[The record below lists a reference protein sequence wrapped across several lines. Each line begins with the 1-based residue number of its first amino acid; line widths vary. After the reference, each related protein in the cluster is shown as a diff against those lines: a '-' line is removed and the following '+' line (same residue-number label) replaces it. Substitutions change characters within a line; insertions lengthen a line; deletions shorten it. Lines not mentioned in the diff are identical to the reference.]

1 MNDLS
6 IGIPINSDAGEA
18 AIKNAGE
25 DVRALGEAARETAES
40 MQSSSRAGIAGFEAM
55 RRKAQEVR
63 KELQELE
70 AASQRAQRM
79 HGRGGF
85 SGAGFPGGG
94 FSNSGDGFGGLRTP
108 PFLASGEPAKSM
120 TDAANATSLWGRGV
134 TAAFTGFGRGIDTA
148 ITGAKRF
155 SDAMRQAGLETIN
168 MILRSEMQSRILPA
182 LLGPGGK
189 GASGSGGLLGAAG
202 SWLGGLFGGGGGGLS
217 GSAVS
222 NSLSDTALAMTPA
235 GMGTM
240 MGFASGGEVAPDI
253 PIMVGESGPEAF
265 VPRSSGTIL
274 PSGSLGGE
282 THFHFNVDAT
292 GADAGVEHKARAGFQ
307 AAMAAAQSRAVM
319 QALLAQQ
326 ELSQRLPSH

>member
-1 MNDLS
+1 MTDLS
-6 IGIPINSDAGEA
+6 VGIPIHSDAGEA
-18 AIKNAGE
+18 ALKNAGE
-25 DVRALGEAARETAES
+25 DVRALGDAARETAAA
-40 MQSSSRAGIAGFEAM
+40 MHASSQAGIAGFENL
-55 RRKAQEVR
+55 RRKTQELR
-63 KELQELE
+63 KEMLELE
-70 AASQRAQRM
+70 AASQPTQRI
-79 HGRGGF
+79 HGHGGF
-85 SGAGFPGGG
+85 STGR
-94 FSNSGDGFGGLRTP
+94 DGFGGLRTP
-108 PFLASGEPAKSM
+108 PFLGSGEPAKSM
-120 TDAANATSLWGRGV
+120 TDAAKATSLWGRGV
-134 TAAFTGFGRGIDTA
+134 SAAFTGFGRGIDTA

-168 MILRSEMQSRILPA
+168 MILRAEMQSKILPA
-182 LLGPGGK
+182 LLGLGGR

-202 SWLGGLFGGGGGGLS
+202 SWLGGLFGVGGFGGGGLS
-217 GSAVS
+217 GAAVS

-240 MGFASGGEVAPDI
+240 MGFASGGDVAPDI

-265 VPRSSGTIL
+265 VPKSSGTIL
-274 PSGSLGGE
+274 PSGSLRGE

-307 AAMAAAQSRAVM
+307 AALAAAQSRAVM